1 MAEVSVPF
9 VAVAHVSVVSAVPE
23 PSVAVPEPSVVVA
36 EVSDVAV
43 EGVPSDDAVEAASLG
58 IESDDVGEASETDAG
73 GSSASA
79 RAVPANRD
87 APSSAASTARVKA
100 TETRRRLRRSRGG

>member
-1 MAEVSVPF
+1 
-9 VAVAHVSVVSAVPE
+9 VSVVSAVPE

-43 EGVPSDDAVEAASLG
+43 EAVPSDDAVEAASLG

-73 GSSASA
+73 GSSA

-100 TETRRRLRRSRGG
+100 TDTRRRLRRSRGG